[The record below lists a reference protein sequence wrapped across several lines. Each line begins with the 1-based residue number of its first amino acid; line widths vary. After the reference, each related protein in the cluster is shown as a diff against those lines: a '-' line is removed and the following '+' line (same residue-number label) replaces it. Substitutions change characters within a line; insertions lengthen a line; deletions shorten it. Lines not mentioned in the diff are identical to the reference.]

1 MGAGGRG
8 GAEGR
13 SQAKAQGRE
22 PDGRHRGGPG
32 SCTEGGSSCLTLHP
46 GAEPL
51 SPGGPLR
58 QGHIWGGGQG
68 GSVVGFSGQ
77 QCFPASN
84 GGAQP
89 IPGRRPLVMPRAV
102 RASRGPA
109 NLCGL
114 AASVSQVPRASVTDV
129 QPCPRHMEGSGLV
142 CALSSFPRI
151 A

>member
-1 MGAGGRG
+1 MR
-8 GAEGR
+8 
-13 SQAKAQGRE
+13 KAAARQ
-22 PDGRHRGGPG
+22 RHRAE
-32 SCTEGGSSCLTLHP
+32 SLTGDTGVGLAVAPKVGLP
-46 GAEPL
+46 GAELL

-142 CALSSFPRI
+142 CALTSFPRI